1 MKERKQKTLGKRL
14 LVAMLSVMMTVTF
27 IPTSLFAYAAE
38 PEVAPDDVQN
48 DVQTE
53 VVQDDVQQEDVQE
66 EVKTEEPQT
75 EATKPAKQEATK
87 AKDES
92 KSDKADAD
100 NPEYTK
106 DLDEVFVRVTTD
118 EDAFAEKVKLVVE
131 PLEEESD
138 AFKDAEKALAKSKQT
153 YSGILAYD
161 IHFESVETGKEIEP
175 DGTVSVE
182 MQAKAEGL
190 KNIAVDDFNAASVQM
205 SHIVGKKA
213 EVVADTY
220 DKKQTGIE
228 GTVEV
233 DKTKK
238 AVKAIDV
245 AFEVESFSTFTLTW
259 KNGENDE
266 SATIHFIELNED
278 GSFNELDPA
287 VSLDTSAATVS
298 LSTDFPDVAGKEYRF
313 VGGYYSDE
321 AVTEPA
327 DDAVN
332 VGATLKK
339 TANGWQC
346 EPVDGSDAITIK
358 NGSHI
363 YASYK
368 QFTKAGSTP
377 EEGDASL
384 IKPDSIK
391 NVTDNNDG
399 TYTVRLDIN
408 GHQFEEKQG
417 ANVLL
422 IFDRTSSMVSNNMG
436 NKTRF
441 QAAKDATKVLVNAL
455 DPATNPIKIS
465 VMSFARLAD
474 DNTEVD
480 PDYVAWTRN
489 GTAITDFTDGLT
501 AAPSGSTQ
509 GKGGT
514 NWEAAFVKAKTLINA
529 LPEADKANPTYV
541 VFLTDG
547 NPTIYVGSNTI
558 RNATSTSAEY
568 TRARTEASGLN
579 SSIPIYG
586 VLCANANDGPL
597 LNTLMNDLKSSD
609 YGSHETHYVLAND
622 ETTLTNTF
630 HTIATTIVAS
640 LGANQAST
648 NDGVTALSTTS
659 ATAGAAGAFK
669 YYKTVRPAGMEDTQI
684 IPHNQ
689 LVPWDGAP
697 AASYSASTGVTWD
710 LESVGVLEDNTSYT
724 LEFTVWPSQAAYDL
738 IADLN
743 NGLKVYEEGHSNSIT
758 AAERAQVY
766 ESGGKYYLK
775 TNTNFDTTYNFDNTT
790 YTDDGITQTT
800 GNMVLPTETID
811 IEKIW
816 NNLLDQANPPDKAVL
831 VLTKD
836 GANYLAGD
844 DAIIVSANSDPAKNW
859 KAEVF
864 ISLGQILQNNTDKT
878 YQVLETGH
886 DYEIIEPPELN
897 KYQWELHSEIFRPMV
912 INGAVVMLIK
922 DNNASGTDGVD
933 YYTIGGNKY
942 KKDTG
947 SNSLKA
953 WNDRRSWLQLEKKV
967 QDSTPAAPADT
978 LFEYTITIN
987 NSNASQGKE
996 SDTASDFY
1004 VWFSAFDGSSAVKDL
1019 EVSSNVHAETDTS
1032 GGKNG
1037 YFYVKSGEQFTV
1049 KIKKGWTFRVLNLP
1063 SGSTYN
1069 IKETSIPDGFAL
1081 VEATDRQKVDTEAQQ
1096 AAPARPTINGA
1107 TVDGTINVPNV
1118 EFYVDYTNKY
1128 EETDITIAKVWEV
1141 ATGQQS
1147 VMSPDAFKSC
1157 LTLLANGTATTA
1169 YNDNL
1174 TITDVTPEG
1183 QTNKRYSVKYDKL
1196 PKYKNGQLVEYKV
1209 KESTIPE
1216 GYELTGSDT
1225 ASDGGTI
1232 TNTAKTGDLKIT
1244 KKMGEDDD
1252 YGQIPDG
1259 LKIVVTGPN
1268 GFKETLT
1275 GTMLKQGNGSYTF
1288 EDVALGEYTATEP
1301 AETADI
1307 DGYLRDTTFSPEGGK
1322 VTVSADDTATAEII
1336 VTNTYTSNTTKL
1348 KVKKNWIDANNQ
1360 DGLRPTTLIVKILAD
1375 SVELVEKQVTLSAEN
1390 NWEAE
1395 VDGLAIY
1402 GAGGQKIVYTL
1413 VEVLDDATAAA
1424 YTAVGGEE
1432 ITATEELDEDG
1443 KLKNYK
1449 GEFTNQHDAEKT
1461 TVKVTK
1467 VWDDADDQDGVRPE
1481 SIDMQLSADGTA
1493 KGDPV
1498 TLNEDNE
1505 WTYTWENLDVNAAGE
1520 AIEYTVDETEVPD
1533 GYTEDDPVITG
1544 NAKDGFEV
1552 TITNKHDVE
1561 KTTVKVTKVWN
1572 DDKYQNIG
1580 DDVDSEY
1587 ETPPVDMQL
1596 YADGTAKGEAVT
1608 LNEDNEWTYTW
1619 TNLDVN
1625 AGGEAIEYTVDEL
1638 EVPDGF
1644 TKEDPV
1650 ITGNAKDGFE
1660 VEITNTPKET
1670 KTVEGEAE
1678 LTIFK
1683 VDGETDGEVGLA
1695 GAVFTLTDEEGN
1707 TETYTTGKDGKV
1719 TITFPGYETAEDVDV
1734 AKTSTYTLK
1743 ETAAPG
1749 GYELDDDNE
1758 YTVTVTENLVS
1769 VKLKQ
1774 SVWEWLYNLVVG
1786 VNADFD
1792 DETNTLTVKDPPKTT
1807 TVEVTKV
1814 WDDAD
1819 DQDGVRPESIDYT
1832 LTGKAGGEEVYTDTQ
1847 TVTETTDYGYTWE
1860 ELAAYYDG
1868 AAIEYS
1874 VTEAKVDEYETT
1886 VGDITGDA
1894 ENGFKVEVTNKH
1906 EPYKTTVTVTK
1917 EWADDKYA
1925 DLDSEISKYERPEI
1939 DVQLYADGTAKG
1951 DPVTLN
1957 EENEWTHTWDELDVN
1972 KAGTAIEYTVDEP
1985 EVPDGFSKDVGEITG
2000 DAESG
2005 YEVTITNT
2013 PDELKRVNGEAELTI
2028 HKIDESTEDDLEGAV
2043 FTLTDEEGN
2052 TETYTTGEDGKVT
2065 ITFPGYETAE
2075 DVDVAKTSTY
2085 TLKETTAPIAHE
2097 ASEIEYTVTV
2107 TEDLVSVELK
2117 QSVWEWL
2124 YNLIVGADPDFDAE
2138 TGTLTVTNPPI
2149 GYEVKL
2155 TKAIDGIEDLPDDF
2169 VIKVDYTDKDGG
2181 KHTGVE
2187 FTKDDAEIVDG
2198 VYTWTIKDVRY
2209 NTDVTAVESGYK
2221 VKGYKVI
2228 STVIAEPTDA
2238 EGEAAEG
2245 TTGTLKVPANN
2256 TAHIDFTNTYT
2267 YTDLEITKAV
2277 DAFMDAGDGGE
2288 EVYPSF
2294 AFRVQGYDK
2303 DNKEIL
2309 NTVIGIDFTGFP
2321 EDDQTRTLRKLPA
2334 DVVKVVVTEIGYG
2347 NYTPVEPSSVTLT
2360 EDDLIEDSAYKSHF
2374 EVSFSNTMTDDPPP
2388 SGGVVNSYERNGD
2401 SYEHS
2406 TGDLQVE

>member
-1 MKERKQKTLGKRL
+1 MKERKQKTLAKRL
-14 LVAMLSVMMTVTF
+14 LVAMLSVMMAVTF

-38 PEVAPDDVQN
+38 PEVTPDDVQK
-48 DVQTE
+48 DAQTE
-53 VVQDDVQQEDVQE
+53 VVQDEPTDTVQKD
-66 EVKTEEPQT
+66 EPQT
-75 EATKPAKQEATK
+75 ESTKAVKEESTKATEAQKKQEAKEDESEKTATNHFSK
-87 AKDES
+87 ELEEVIVDVETEKGAFDEDVSLKVKPIAKDS
-92 KSDKADAD
+92 KAYK
-100 NPEYTK
+100 K
-106 DLDEVFVRVTTD
+106 
-118 EDAFAEKVKLVVE
+118 
-131 PLEEESD
+131 
-138 AFKDAEKALAKSKQT
+138 AEKALEENEQVYA
-153 YSGILAYD
+153 GMLAFD
-161 IHFESVETGKEIEP
+161 IHFENSKGNEIEP
-175 DGTVSVE
+175 DGTVSVK
-182 MQAKAEGL
+182 MTAKKEVL
-190 KNIAVDDFNAASVQM
+190 KDIAPDAFDADSVQIT
-205 SHIVGKKA
+205 HIGKKA
-213 EVVADTY
+213 TEVVADTVNKNKI
-220 DKKQTGIE
+220 D
-228 GTVEV
+228 GTVDV
-233 DKTKK
+233 KASKK
-238 AVKAIDV
+238 AVEKID
-245 AFEVESFSTFTLTW
+245 AEFEVKDFSTFALTW
-259 KNGENDE
+259 GEDSE
-266 SATIHFIELNED
+266 HSATIHFVELNED
-278 GSFNELDPA
+278 GTMKDLDPS

-298 LSTDFPDVAGKEYRF
+298 LNTDFPDVAGKEYRF
-313 VGGYYSDE
+313 VGGYYSE
-321 AVTEPA
+321 TAVTKPA
-327 DDAVN
+327 DDATNIN
-332 VGATLKK
+332 VTLTKKDDGTWECTPVAPGA
-339 TANGWQC
+339 
-346 EPVDGSDAITIK
+346 EPITIK

-368 QFTKAGSTP
+368 QFTKAGKTP
-377 EEGDASL
+377 ATGDANK

-697 AASYSASTGVTWD
+697 AAAYSASTGVTWD

-775 TNTNFDTTYNFDNTT
+775 TNTNFDTSYNFDNTT

-1032 GGKNG
+1032 GGKTG

-1360 DGLRPTTLIVKILAD
+1360 DGLRPATLIVKILAD

-1395 VDGLAIY
+1395 IEGLAIY

-1413 VEVLDDATAAA
+1413 VEVLDAATAAA
-1424 YTAVGGEE
+1424 YTATSGETV
-1432 ITATEELDEDG
+1432 TATEELDESG
-1443 KLKNYK
+1443 ELKNYK
-1449 GEFTNQHDAEKT
+1449 AEFTNKHTPET
-1461 TVKVTK
+1461 TSITVDK
-1467 VWDDADDQDGVRPE
+1467 VWEDAGNQDGVRPE
-1481 SIDMQLSADGTA
+1481 TLTYTLTQTVNVAKNGSAS
-1493 KGDPV
+1493 
-1498 TLNEDNE
+1498 
-1505 WTYTWENLDVNAAGE
+1505 YTWEDLDVYKGGNK
-1520 AIEYTVDETEVPD
+1520 
-1533 GYTEDDPVITG
+1533 IT
-1544 NAKDGFEV
+1544 
-1552 TITNKHDVE
+1552 
-1561 KTTVKVTKVWN
+1561 
-1572 DDKYQNIG
+1572 
-1580 DDVDSEY
+1580 
-1587 ETPPVDMQL
+1587 
-1596 YADGTAKGEAVT
+1596 YA
-1608 LNEDNEWTYTW
+1608 
-1619 TNLDVN
+1619 
-1625 AGGEAIEYTVDEL
+1625 
-1638 EVPDGF
+1638 
-1644 TKEDPV
+1644 
-1650 ITGNAKDGFE
+1650 
-1660 VEITNTPKET
+1660 
-1670 KTVEGEAE
+1670 
-1678 LTIFK
+1678 
-1683 VDGETDGEVGLA
+1683 
-1695 GAVFTLTDEEGN
+1695 
-1707 TETYTTGKDGKV
+1707 
-1719 TITFPGYETAEDVDV
+1719 
-1734 AKTSTYTLK
+1734 
-1743 ETAAPG
+1743 
-1749 GYELDDDNE
+1749 
-1758 YTVTVTENLVS
+1758 
-1769 VKLKQ
+1769 
-1774 SVWEWLYNLVVG
+1774 
-1786 VNADFD
+1786 
-1792 DETNTLTVKDPPKTT
+1792 
-1807 TVEVTKV
+1807 
-1814 WDDAD
+1814 
-1819 DQDGVRPESIDYT
+1819 
-1832 LTGKAGGEEVYTDTQ
+1832 
-1847 TVTETTDYGYTWE
+1847 
-1860 ELAAYYDG
+1860 
-1868 AAIEYS
+1868 
-1874 VTEAKVDEYETT
+1874 VTEAKVDGYTT
-1886 VGDITGDA
+1886 EVGELTAVKDEAGKVTGY
-1894 ENGFKVEVTNKH
+1894 KVEVTNTH
-1906 EPYKTTVTVTK
+1906 TPETTSITVHTPETTSITVK
-1917 EWADDKYA
+1917 KKWTDNENKDK
-1925 DLDSEISKYERPEI
+1925 LRPDSIA
-1939 DVQLYADGTAKG
+1939 VQFRADGEL
-1951 DPVTLN
+1951 VEEVELN
-1957 EENEWTHTWDELDVN
+1957 EQNKWSKTWENMPVYKEGESGQKIV
-1972 KAGTAIEYTVDEP
+1972 YTVDEP
-1985 EVPDGFSKDVGEITG
+1985 TVPEYYDETVGELTPVEVDGEVVGYEIEIENTLKEVVPAAKGAVLNIHKVDQDGKDLEGVKFTLANENKTLPTVTTNEYGNATINIPVNADWLPADERAPNKDKYEFTLVEEEKEGFEPAGPWTVTVETKKKAGTDETEVTYTVKEVTDESGEKKNIIERFISWITG
-2000 DAESG
+2000 SVDGKSVNFVNGVA
-2005 YEVTITNT
+2005 TITNKAAAQDVVVT
-2013 PDELKRVNGEAELTI
+2013 KTYEGIDALPDTFGIDIEYVDYDAKKGDPPTKVTLKPGMDLPTNITEQATDGKITWTISKVRYGTQFSAKETGYAAPGYAVNASLTS
-2028 HKIDESTEDDLEGAV
+2028 KAG
-2043 FTLTDEEGN
+2043 
-2052 TETYTTGEDGKVT
+2052 TETHTDTATGEDLSHVIGKVPAAKDSPAAT
-2065 ITFPGYETAE
+2065 FDFKNTYTHVNVEIDKEIDKLVSFDEDEEVKNITFTFRVVGKNAKNETKLNT
-2075 DVDVAKTSTY
+2075 VVAVEFNAQTGKTTQPA
-2085 TLKETTAPIAHE
+2085 K
-2097 ASEIEYTVTV
+2097 IEKIPADITQVTV
-2107 TEDLVSVELK
+2107 TEIDSGNYQSEKISESVTE
-2117 QSVWEWL
+2117 
-2124 YNLIVGADPDFDAE
+2124 AD
-2138 TGTLTVTNPPI
+2138 
-2149 GYEVKL
+2149 
-2155 TKAIDGIEDLPDDF
+2155 
-2169 VIKVDYTDKDGG
+2169 
-2181 KHTGVE
+2181 
-2187 FTKDDAEIVDG
+2187 FTKTFKFKFKNTQNDDDYDNGAINKYE
-2198 VYTWTIKDVRY
+2198 KS
-2209 NTDVTAVESGYK
+2209 A
-2221 VKGYKVI
+2221 KGYVKAG
-2228 STVIAEPTDA
+2228 SSQP
-2238 EGEAAEG
+2238 AAEG
-2245 TTGTLKVPANN
+2245 G
-2256 TAHIDFTNTYT
+2256 
-2267 YTDLEITKAV
+2267 
-2277 DAFMDAGDGGE
+2277 AGDGGQE
-2288 EVYPSF
+2288 
-2294 AFRVQGYDK
+2294 
-2303 DNKEIL
+2303 
-2309 NTVIGIDFTGFP
+2309 
-2321 EDDQTRTLRKLPA
+2321 
-2334 DVVKVVVTEIGYG
+2334 
-2347 NYTPVEPSSVTLT
+2347 
-2360 EDDLIEDSAYKSHF
+2360 
-2374 EVSFSNTMTDDPPP
+2374 
-2388 SGGVVNSYERNGD
+2388 
-2401 SYEHS
+2401 
-2406 TGDLQVE
+2406 